1 MQRRSNAVPTC
12 TAGCYS
18 SGMTN
23 GFRLAVVAAALSVSA
38 VGVLVARQGGAPAK
52 TTAQA
57 PLPPLNTAGYALARP
72 LNITRQAYE
81 FAARHPEVSRFVPC
95 YCGCEADGHRSNE
108 MCFVARR
115 DAAGNVTEWDTH
127 GFGCATCVD
136 VARESMQLF
145 NSGADPA
152 SIRAAIER
160 KWTPQYR
167 TKTPTP
173 PVPARKH

>member
-1 MQRRSNAVPTC
+1 MR
-12 TAGCYS
+12 
-18 SGMTN
+18 MTT
-23 GFRLAVVAAALSVSA
+23 GTRIVVATVALAVST
-38 VGVLVARQGGAPAK
+38 VGVLVARQAAPAK
-52 TTAQA
+52 PAAKAAAPAPA

-72 LNITRQAYE
+72 LAVTRAAYE

-95 YCGCEADGHRSNE
+95 YCGCEADGHRNNE
-108 MCFVARR
+108 MCFVGRR

-136 VARESMQLF
+136 VARESMQLH

-160 KWTPQYR
+160 KWTPQFR

-173 PVPARKH
+173 PVPAKKH

>member
-1 MQRRSNAVPTC
+1 MKT
-12 TAGCYS
+12 
-18 SGMTN
+18 
-23 GFRLAVVAAALSVSA
+23 GFRIAVAAVLLAGSTA
-38 VGVLVARQGGAPAK
+38 AVLVARQASTAAPAK
-52 TTAQA
+52 TAASQA

-72 LNITRQAYE
+72 LAVTRAAYE

-95 YCGCEADGHRSNE
+95 YCGCEADGHRNNE
-108 MCFVARR
+108 MCFVGRR
-115 DAAGNVTEWDTH
+115 DAAGNVVEWDTH

-136 VARESMQLF
+136 VARESMQLY

-160 KWTPQYR
+160 KWTPQYT

-173 PVPARKH
+173 PVPAKKH

>member
-1 MQRRSNAVPTC
+1 
-12 TAGCYS
+12 
-18 SGMTN
+18 MTN
-23 GFRLAVVAAALSVSA
+23 GMRITIAAVVLTVSG
-38 VGVLVARQGGAPAK
+38 VGVLVARQATPARPAAKAAASAPAP
-52 TTAQA
+52 A

-72 LNITRQAYE
+72 LAITRAAYE

-95 YCGCEADGHRSNE
+95 YCGCEADGHRNNE
-108 MCFVARR
+108 MCFVGKR

-136 VARESMQLF
+136 VARESMQLY

-160 KWTPQYR
+160 KWTPQFR

-173 PVPARKH
+173 PVPAKKH

>member
-1 MQRRSNAVPTC
+1 MKT
-12 TAGCYS
+12 
-18 SGMTN
+18 
-23 GFRLAVVAAALSVSA
+23 GFRIAVAVVLLAGSTAA
-38 VGVLVARQGGAPAK
+38 VLVARQASTAAPAK
-52 TTAQA
+52 TAASQA

-72 LNITRQAYE
+72 LAVTRAAYE

-95 YCGCEADGHRSNE
+95 YCGCEADGHRNNE
-108 MCFVARR
+108 MCFVGRR
-115 DAAGNVTEWDTH
+115 DAAGNVVEWDTH

-136 VARESMQLF
+136 VARESMQLY

-160 KWTPQYR
+160 KWTPQYT

>member
-1 MQRRSNAVPTC
+1 
-12 TAGCYS
+12 
-18 SGMTN
+18 MTN
-23 GFRLAVVAAALSVSA
+23 GLRLAVAAVALAASTAGVLAARQSTPAKPAAKATAAAA
-38 VGVLVARQGGAPAK
+38 
-52 TTAQA
+52 AQA

-72 LNITRQAYE
+72 LAITRAAYE

-95 YCGCEADGHRSNE
+95 YCGCEADGHRNNE
-108 MCFVARR
+108 MCFVGKR

-136 VARESMQLF
+136 VARESMQLY

-160 KWTPQYR
+160 KWTPQFR

-173 PVPARKH
+173 PVPAKKH

>member
-1 MQRRSNAVPTC
+1 
-12 TAGCYS
+12 
-18 SGMTN
+18 MTN
-23 GFRLAVVAAALSVSA
+23 GLRIAVAAVAITVPA
-38 VGVLVARQGGAPAK
+38 MGVLVARQATPAKPAAK
-52 TTAQA
+52 TTTAPAAQA

-72 LNITRQAYE
+72 LAITRAAYE

-95 YCGCEADGHRSNE
+95 YCGCEADGHRNNE
-108 MCFVARR
+108 MCFVGKR

-136 VARESMQLF
+136 VARESMQLY

-173 PVPARKH
+173 PVPAKKH

>member
-1 MQRRSNAVPTC
+1 
-12 TAGCYS
+12 
-18 SGMTN
+18 MTT
-23 GFRLAVVAAALSVSA
+23 GTRIVVATVALTVST
-38 VGVLVARQGGAPAK
+38 VGVLVARQAAPAK
-52 TTAQA
+52 PAAKAAAPTPA

-72 LNITRQAYE
+72 LAVTRAAYE

-95 YCGCEADGHRSNE
+95 YCGCEADGHRNNE
-108 MCFVARR
+108 MCFVGKR

-136 VARESMQLF
+136 VARESMQLY

-160 KWTPQYR
+160 KWTPQFR

-173 PVPARKH
+173 PVPAKKH

>member
-1 MQRRSNAVPTC
+1 MAARF
-12 TAGCYS
+12 TAGPAKVT
-18 SGMTN
+18 GMKT
-23 GFRLAVVAAALSVSA
+23 GFRIAVAAVLLAGSTA
-38 VGVLVARQGGAPAK
+38 AVLVARQASTAAPAK
-52 TTAQA
+52 TAASQA

-72 LNITRQAYE
+72 LAVTRAAYE

-95 YCGCEADGHRSNE
+95 YCGCEADGHRNNE
-108 MCFVARR
+108 MCFIGRR
-115 DAAGNVTEWDTH
+115 DAAGNVVEWDTH

-136 VARESMQLF
+136 VARESMQLY

-160 KWTPQYR
+160 KWTPQYT

-173 PVPARKH
+173 PVPAKKH

>member
-1 MQRRSNAVPTC
+1 
-12 TAGCYS
+12 
-18 SGMTN
+18 MTN
-23 GFRLAVVAAALSVSA
+23 GLRISIVAVALTVSA
-38 VGVLVARQGGAPAK
+38 AGGLVARQSTPAKPAAKAAAPAL
-52 TTAQA
+52 A

-72 LNITRQAYE
+72 LAITRAAYE
-81 FAARHPEVSRFVPC
+81 FAARHPEVSRYVPC
-95 YCGCEADGHRSNE
+95 YCGCEADGHRNNE
-108 MCFVARR
+108 NCFVGKR

-136 VARESMQLF
+136 VARESMQLY

-160 KWTPQYR
+160 KWTPQFR

-173 PVPARKH
+173 PVPAKKH